1 MTIKNFCF
9 SFLDFTP
16 NFRREA
22 RQRNGSQLTRE
33 VDMSETVFRLGKKRF
48 FDTKKFPRG
57 FAKSG
62 DFTLGEE
69 NLLTQYGD
77 TMLGLESGALQPEN
91 AEEQRFLQ
99 VLDNPELA
107 ESKLEKVWV
116 KYVRLS
122 RGRKRFHTLNGRNK
136 SDATDDFTDDE
147 PSLIEED

>member
-1 MTIKNFCF
+1 
-9 SFLDFTP
+9 
-16 NFRREA
+16 
-22 RQRNGSQLTRE
+22 
-33 VDMSETVFRLGKKRF
+33 MSETVFRLGKKHF

-69 NLLTQYGD
+69 TLLTQYGD
-77 TMLGLESGALQPEN
+77 TMLGLESGVLQPEN

-99 VLDNPELA
+99 VLDNPDLA
-107 ESKLEKVWV
+107 ESKIEKVWM

-136 SDATDDFTDDE
+136 PDAADDYTDDE
-147 PSLIEED
+147 PSLTEED